1 MHPSATPPRPFVST
15 RFLSS
20 ALLLAATLLPSL
32 ALAHGPG
39 AAIGLH
45 GGYLKSKDAEE
56 GGFATGAYLELRFA
70 SIFALQGG
78 VGYQKQGS
86 FTFPVDSSDISLDVS
101 TIPMTASFKVSTP
114 GAIPFHPYALAGG
127 GWYRTTY
134 DFSSDAEDLLGVED
148 KTETSFGWHV
158 GAGLSLSVAPK
169 MALFGEFRTIFLD
182 PEKNADES
190 WEEIQDDIESLDF
203 DSYAINVGLS
213 FSL

>member
-1 MHPSATPPRPFVST
+1 MHPNASPSRPFVST
-15 RFLSS
+15 LLLSTVLFAA
-20 ALLLAATLLPSL
+20 ALLASP
-32 ALAHGPG
+32 ALADGPG

-56 GGFATGAYLELRFA
+56 GGFATGAFLELRLA

-86 FTFPVDSSDISLDVS
+86 FTFPVDNSDISLDVS
-101 TIPMTASFKVSTP
+101 TIPMTASFKLTTP

-134 DFSSDAEDLLGVED
+134 DFSSDAEELLGVDD
-148 KTETSFGWHV
+148 KTETNFGWHA
-158 GAGLSLSVAPK
+158 GAGISMSVAPK

-213 FSL
+213 LSL